1 MEFDFDTPVSLT
13 GTHSS
18 KWDFV
23 DEMIGTTAKD
33 TIPMWIADM
42 DFRAPPAVLA
52 TLQAEV
58 DRGVLGYFGPPRDVA
73 EKVADWWSERH
84 GWSVEPSWV
93 TFTSGVVAGLG
104 ATLDAFTDPGDGV
117 IVFSPVYHAFFRKV
131 RQMGREIVESPLVLN
146 EGRYEMD
153 LEALAASLTGSEKM
167 VILCS
172 PHNPGGRMW
181 DADELRSL
189 AAFCAAHDM
198 ILVSDE
204 IHMDLTFP
212 GHTHVPTA
220 VAAPD
225 CLPRFVVLSAASKTF
240 NLAGGETGYAI
251 VADPDLRKTFAQSA
265 LSCGGVVNRFG
276 LLMTKAAY
284 TDGVPW
290 LDAVRTYIAGNF
302 EIFKDRVT
310 AIPGLSVM
318 DMPSTYLTWVD
329 FSGTGMSPDEITS
342 RILNDARVGPSP
354 GKQFGMGGELY
365 NRFNIAMPR
374 PLMIE
379 AIERL
384 EAAFSDL
391 Q

>member
-1 MEFDFDTPVSLT
+1 MDFDFDTPVRLT

-23 DEMIGTTAKD
+23 DEMIGTTADD

-42 DFRAPPAVLA
+42 DFRAPPPVLA

-58 DRGVLGYFGPPRDVA
+58 DRGVLGYFGPPRDVTQ
-73 EKVADWWSERH
+73 KVADWWTDRH
-84 GWSVEPSWV
+84 GWAVDPSWV
-93 TFTSGVVAGLG
+93 TFTTGVVAGLG
-104 ATLDAFTDPGDGV
+104 ATLDAFTEPGDGV

-146 EGRYEMD
+146 EGRYDMD
-153 LEALAASLTGSEKM
+153 LDALAASLTGSEKM

-181 DADELRSL
+181 DANELRSL
-189 AAFCAAHDM
+189 AEFCAAHDM

-212 GHTHVPTA
+212 GHDHIPTA

-225 CLPRFVVLSAASKTF
+225 CLPRLVVLSAASKTF

-251 VADPDLRKTFAQSA
+251 VADPELRKTFAQSA
-265 LSCGGVVNRFG
+265 LSCGGVTNRFG

-290 LDAVRTYIAGNF
+290 LDAVRSYIAGNF
-302 EIFKDRVT
+302 EIFKARVD
-310 AIPGLSVM
+310 AIPGLAAM

-329 FSGTGMSPDEITS
+329 FAGTGMTQDEITG
-342 RILNDARVGPSP
+342 RILNDARIGPSP
-354 GKQFGMGGELY
+354 GKQFGAGGELY

-379 AIERL
+379 AMERL